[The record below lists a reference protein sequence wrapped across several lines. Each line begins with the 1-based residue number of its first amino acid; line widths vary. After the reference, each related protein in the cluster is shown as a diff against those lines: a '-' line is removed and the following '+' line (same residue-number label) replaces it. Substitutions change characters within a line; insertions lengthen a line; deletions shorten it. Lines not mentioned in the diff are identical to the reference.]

1 MKKCP
6 VANFVGNGLVL
17 TRKLPICRVIIY
29 DRRGYLGLATD
40 CSSLFQVCDRVFDCS
55 DQSDEKNCRDVG
67 VGCEPNELKCNNNK
81 CVSKIWRCD
90 SEDDC
95 GDGSDELFCS
105 GPDPGY
111 SSSSSWGYKTFGVN
125 LDFPKIKKKLKKVF
139 FWFLNLH

>member
-1 MKKCP
+1 MAYLVLEQRYFSNLLNNYRNYMKKCP

-111 SSSSSWGYKTFGVN
+111 SSSSS
-125 LDFPKIKKKLKKVF
+125 
-139 FWFLNLH
+139 